1 MNYALTAKRHDR
13 LESANEPDDPVN
25 LAFLAVAGTAVC
37 SGSAAVLQAS
47 AVSRLA
53 KVDAVSA
60 GFVVRLARSP
70 RYLLALVLVAFGF
83 GLSILALRTLPL
95 FVVQAGRASSL
106 GITAVLSVLVLRVR
120 LRMAEVIAVVAIGAG
135 LVVVAL
141 AAGPQP
147 TAEVGTAARFALLG
161 AVALVALSAAAA
173 LRITDQGRSG
183 LVIAVLAGCCFGLL
197 AVGAR
202 LLSGFSP
209 TVLLAD
215 TAAWAIGAAGILGLL
230 LGAVALQRASVVSV
244 TSAMVATE
252 TVLGAVLGMIVCGD
266 RPAAGMAVPAAGG
279 FLLVLAGALVLAR
292 FGAPEQD
299 ADGHEEAA
307 ALPIG

>member
-1 MNYALTAKRHDR
+1 MDLAL
-13 LESANEPDDPVN
+13 
-25 LAFLAVAGTAVC
+25 LAVGAAALC
-37 SGSAAVLQAS
+37 SGTAAVLQAS
-47 AVSRLA
+47 AVSRLPTA
-53 KVDAVSA
+53 ESVSA

-70 RYLLALVLVAFGF
+70 RYLLALVLVACGF
-83 GLSILALRTLPL
+83 GLSIIALRTLPL

-120 LRMAEVIAVVAIGAG
+120 LRRPEVVAVVAIGAG

-141 AAGPQP
+141 TAGPQA
-147 TAEVGTAARFALLG
+147 TADVGSAVRFALLG
-161 AVALVALSAAAA
+161 TVLLVAVAAAAA
-173 LRITDQGRSG
+173 LKINNPARAG
-183 LVIAVLAGCCFGLL
+183 LVVAVLAGCCFGLL

-202 LLSGFSP
+202 LLESLQP
-209 TVLLAD
+209 TILIAD
-215 TAAWAIGAAGILGLL
+215 PAAWAMAGAGLLGLV
-230 LGAVALQRASVVSV
+230 LGALALQRASVVSV

-266 RPAAGMAVPAAGG
+266 RPAGGLAVPAIGG

-299 ADGHEEAA
+299 TDGHEETAT
-307 ALPIG
+307 LPIG